1 MIEEEGG
8 RFLARWAK
16 RKRAATRGE
25 RLDEPQTAREPE
37 TNEPAIADDDAATAE
52 RELPDVESLDENSDY
67 KPFMAPGVTSETRNA
82 ALRKLWASNP
92 LYNTIDMLDDYCED
106 YTDAA
111 CAAPGVKSLWKI
123 GRGFVDELTEGD
135 RISDRT
141 LSRWGRDPERSDPR
155 RRDRQE
161 RSTARERRTRTNGL
175 IARPTPPPLP
185 RWMAQDAT
193 M

>member
-1 MIEEEGG
+1 MIEEESG

-37 TNEPAIADDDAATAE
+37 TNEPAIGEDDAATAE
-52 RELPDVESLDENSDY
+52 RELPDVESLDETSDY

-111 CAAPGVKSLWKI
+111 CAAPGVKTLWKI
-123 GRGFVDELTEGD
+123 GRGFVDELAEGD
-135 RISDRT
+135 ESQTTLRDGDEIQSDQTRAEET
-141 LSRWGRDPERSDPR
+141 DRSDPPPEN
-155 RRDRQE
+155 DE
-161 RSTARERRTRTNGL
+161 PEPTA
-175 IARPTPPPLP
+175 
-185 RWMAQDAT
+185 
-193 M
+193 